1 MRAGLSSL
9 IGKWGLR
16 ACCLAGFLFLIAPIL
31 VIVPL
36 SFNAEP
42 YFTFTE
48 GMVRLDPDA
57 WSLRWYRALADAAW
71 IRALGNS
78 LGIGV
83 ASTVLATVL
92 GTLAALGLAN
102 PRMPGRAVVTALVIS
117 PMVAPVI
124 LVAVGMFFF
133 YSSLGLVQTY
143 TGLVLAH
150 TVLGVPLVVIT
161 VTASL
166 AGFDWTLIQASAS
179 LGAGP
184 VRSFF
189 RVQLPTVGPGIASG
203 SIFAFVT
210 SFDEIAVMLFMGGLQ
225 HRTIPRE
232 MWSGIREQASPTL
245 LAVATLLI
253 VLAALMLIVIEW
265 LQRRT
270 APPQQP

>member
-1 MRAGLSSL
+1 MCVELSRL

-48 GMVRLDPDA
+48 GMMRLDPDA
-57 WSLRWYRALADAAW
+57 WSLRWYRELADAAW

-83 ASTVLATVL
+83 ASTVLATIL
-92 GTLAALGLAN
+92 GTLTALGLAN
-102 PRMPGRAVVTALVIS
+102 PRMPGRAAVTALVIS
-117 PMVAPVI
+117 PMVTPVI

-133 YSSLGLVQTY
+133 YADLGLVQTY
-143 TGLVLAH
+143 TGLILAH

-166 AGFDWTLIQASAS
+166 AGFDWTLLQAAAS

-184 VRSFF
+184 VRSFL

-203 SIFAFVT
+203 SIFAFIT
-210 SFDEIAVMLFMGGLQ
+210 SFDEIAVMLFMGGLEQ
-225 HRTIPRE
+225 RTIPRE

-253 VLAALMLIVIEW
+253 AFAALMLIAVEW

-270 APPQQP
+270 AQRR